1 MINFLFPT
9 CRIIPFV
16 AADAVVDE
24 PPAAYENYQPE
35 IERVYNVSDVE
46 ESPLPV
52 VNSFSPPIET
62 EGNINTIRY
71 RLGYIASSN
80 IYSNDVCTYSLCN
93 IRIKYTL
100 SLRFIIYK

>member
-1 MINFLFPT
+1 MISKILFPT

-24 PPAAYENYQPE
+24 PPAVYENYQPE

-46 ESPLPV
+46 EPPLPV

-62 EGNINTIRY
+62 EGNINTICY
-71 RLGYIASSN
+71 MYIGNVIMSSN
-80 IYSNDVCTYSLCN
+80 IYSNDVPSLYVILELN
-93 IRIKYTL
+93 KN
-100 SLRFIIYK
+100 